1 VLCIALVST
10 LAEAKSIRIHVIAK
24 VVETTFTGESDNPKI
39 GDQRITTVNL
49 YDKNE
54 TKVGTGVGVCTLV
67 TTPDVTDPTPD
78 ALQQCLLTAAFDEEG
93 HIIFGGLTPLPAPEA
108 VSQLGILGGTKKFR
122 KARGEATLV
131 ITETGDI
138 DSTFDLEMDTE
149 RRHGEFTAR

>member
-54 TKVGTGVGVCTLV
+54 TKVGTGM
-67 TTPDVTDPTPD
+67 
-78 ALQQCLLTAAFDEEG
+78 
-93 HIIFGGLTPLPAPEA
+93 GGLHARYHPRRYRPNPRRAPTMPPH
-108 VSQLGILGGTKKFR
+108 GGF
-122 KARGEATLV
+122 
-131 ITETGDI
+131 
-138 DSTFDLEMDTE
+138 
-149 RRHGEFTAR
+149 